1 MHTKIAI
8 IGLGYVGIPLAVE
21 FGKKYRTIGY
31 DKSIDR
37 VNELS
42 EGLDKTR
49 EVTKSNLQ
57 SSTKLSIT
65 SNLKDIASCNF
76 FIIAVPTPIDKNNN
90 PDLSILLNATSSI
103 APFLKKNDIVIYES
117 TVYPGCT
124 EDDCVPILERESG
137 LKYNKDFFCGYSPER
152 INPGDKNKTLTKIVK
167 ITSGSNP
174 SVAEKVD
181 ILYKSIITAGT
192 FKANSIKVAEA
203 AKVIENCQRDI
214 NIAFVNEL
222 SIIFNKMNLDTQE
235 VLDAAETKWNFLPF
249 KPGLVGGHCIG
260 VDPYYLTYK
269 AKTLGY
275 KSKIIDSGREL
286 NDSIPKYICKEID
299 NKLVKNTITKFSFL
313 FLGVTFKENCPD
325 IRNSKVFNM
334 INFFK
339 SNQHTIDVC
348 DPHALDKEVYK
359 TKNIKLIDLNE
370 IKSKYYDCII
380 ISVAHKE
387 FLDVNLEEYIKN
399 KDSLIY
405 DLKGI
410 YKNKNYRRL

>member
-31 DKSIDR
+31 DKNIDR

-76 FIIAVPTPIDKNNN
+76 FIIAVPTPIDKNNI

-235 VLDAAETKWNFLPF
+235 VLDAAETKWNFHRYT
-249 KPGLVGGHCIG
+249 PGVGVGGH
-260 VDPYYLTYK
+260 
-269 AKTLGY
+269 
-275 KSKIIDSGREL
+275 
-286 NDSIPKYICKEID
+286 
-299 NKLVKNTITKFSFL
+299 
-313 FLGVTFKENCPD
+313 
-325 IRNSKVFNM
+325 
-334 INFFK
+334 
-339 SNQHTIDVC
+339 
-348 DPHALDKEVYK
+348 
-359 TKNIKLIDLNE
+359 
-370 IKSKYYDCII
+370 
-380 ISVAHKE
+380 
-387 FLDVNLEEYIKN
+387 
-399 KDSLIY
+399 
-405 DLKGI
+405 
-410 YKNKNYRRL
+410 